1 MIYTHFRKR
10 CVIVN
15 FPKNFVKDSDDFV
28 RYLIKCSKLFGLVK
42 YTRKRHREIDAY
54 TLKFGLYLLKLTQM
68 SIAVPLVRGL
78 FKTKIAVSY
87 CDAQLL
93 ETLRVAGSG

>member
-1 MIYTHFRKR
+1 MIYTYFRKG

-28 RYLIKCSKLFGLVK
+28 RYLIKCSQLFGLVK

-54 TLKFGLYLLKLTQM
+54 ILQIWALSSEIDTNKYCCASSAW
-68 SIAVPLVRGL
+68 SI
-78 FKTKIAVSY
+78 
-87 CDAQLL
+87 
-93 ETLRVAGSG
+93 